1 MTYDITSARV
11 SAPPV
16 TVPTLR
22 TSGAAVPDKAD
33 HPDAVPAGGQP
44 LPPDAKQLAAHGAKL
59 ENVVKQLNDYAQTI
73 QREVR
78 FSIDKAS
85 GMTVVKVIDSKT
97 KDLIRQIP
105 SEEILALD
113 RRLAQGDGLVFS
125 AKA

>member
-11 SAPPV
+11 SAPPPV

-22 TSGAAVPDKAD
+22 SSAAATD
-33 HPDAVPAGGQP
+33 HPDAVPATGQA
-44 LPPDAKQLAAHGAKL
+44 LPPDAKQLAASGAKL

-73 QREVR
+73 QREVQ